1 MNLLFLSN
9 VLADKI
15 QNFLATDQ
23 LNTFLINAG
32 FKIVSVILILVI
44 MSIVRKLGK
53 NMIKKA
59 FAVNIERIQKVTG
72 GTERRKETF
81 ESLAL
86 NIWRY
91 AVNIVLILWLLSVF
105 VSLDK
110 LLVASSALVV
120 VIGFAAKSM
129 LDDITMGFFIIF
141 EDLFSVGD
149 FIEIDGNTGTVT
161 EIGLRSVKIRVLT
174 GEIVIIPNGNIG
186 KVINH
191 SVSNGQ
197 AVLDIGIAYEADL
210 DKVISVLQKVASE
223 AFNQYDDILQVPQ
236 VLGVQELADSAV
248 VIRMIAE
255 VSPLQQWHIQRE
267 LRRLIKL
274 KFDRENIEIP
284 YSKMMVYQKNEGSPS
299 HE

>member
-91 AVNIVLILWLLSVF
+91 ALTIVLSLW
-105 VSLDK
+105 
-110 LLVASSALVV
+110 
-120 VIGFAAKSM
+120 
-129 LDDITMGFFIIF
+129 
-141 EDLFSVGD
+141 
-149 FIEIDGNTGTVT
+149 
-161 EIGLRSVKIRVLT
+161 
-174 GEIVIIPNGNIG
+174 
-186 KVINH
+186 
-191 SVSNGQ
+191 
-197 AVLDIGIAYEADL
+197 
-210 DKVISVLQKVASE
+210 
-223 AFNQYDDILQVPQ
+223 
-236 VLGVQELADSAV
+236 
-248 VIRMIAE
+248 
-255 VSPLQQWHIQRE
+255 
-267 LRRLIKL
+267 
-274 KFDRENIEIP
+274 
-284 YSKMMVYQKNEGSPS
+284 
-299 HE
+299 